1 MRELM
6 ALLRAAWLTE
16 TSYRLNMAF
25 SLLSLAFVVVPL
37 YFVTRALQPVMAAS
51 IAGEGRE
58 YFAFTLLG
66 AAAFSLV
73 TAAVSALPN
82 ALAGAIGRGT
92 FETFLGTPTKPA
104 VLFAGLSA
112 YGLLWSLIRGAVIL
126 ISGAL
131 LGVRLVAGS
140 APSVL
145 LILVLLVLAHL
156 ALGCIAGAMLITF
169 RTTGPF
175 ITGFLSGSMLLGG
188 VYYPTT
194 VIPSWLRD
202 VSNALPI
209 SYGLRALRQT
219 ALLGDSLRVVQHD
232 VVMLALCAVVL
243 LAVAILAMAAALH
256 HARRAGTLS
265 QY

>member
-1 MRELM
+1 MREFV
-6 ALLRAAWLTE
+6 ALLRATWLTE

-25 SLLSLAFVVVPL
+25 SLASLAFVVVPL
-37 YFVTRALQPVMAAS
+37 YFVTKALQPVMAPS

-58 YFAFTLLG
+58 YFAFALLG
-66 AAAFSLV
+66 AAVFSLV
-73 TAAVSALPN
+73 TAAVSSLPN

-112 YGLLWSLIRGAVIL
+112 YGLLWSAIRGAVIL
-126 ISGAL
+126 CAGVV
-131 LGVRLVAGS
+131 LGVRIVAGS
-140 APSVL
+140 VPVVM
-145 LILVLLVLAHL
+145 LILALLVLAHL

-175 ITGFLSGSMLLGG
+175 VTGFLSGSMLLGG
-188 VYYPTT
+188 VYYPTH
-194 VIPSWLRD
+194 VIPSWLQD
-202 VSNALPI
+202 ISNALPI

-219 ALLGDSLRVVQHD
+219 ALLGESLGAVQRD
-232 VVMLALCAVVL
+232 VIMLALSAAVL
-243 LAVAILAMAAALH
+243 LALAILAIAAALH
-256 HARRAGTLS
+256 HARRAGTLG